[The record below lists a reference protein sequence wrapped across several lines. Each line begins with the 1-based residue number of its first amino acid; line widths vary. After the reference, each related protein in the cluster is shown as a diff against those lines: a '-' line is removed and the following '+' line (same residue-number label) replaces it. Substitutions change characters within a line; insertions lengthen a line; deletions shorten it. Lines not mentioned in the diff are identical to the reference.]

1 MTASLS
7 ETARK
12 IIDEPNPAVLATV
25 NPDGSPQTSVV
36 WVRRDGDDLL
46 ISSAAGRRKDKNLA
60 RDPRVSLTV
69 YDQADPLQYVEVR
82 GLASISEDP
91 GRELAVSLAEEYEGP
106 GAGQEYL
113 ELPPE
118 VIRIVIRITPQ
129 RVLGSAAQ
137 LADGPAPA
145 AELRHDL
152 IAAPDGDVVDA
163 AAAVADA
170 LRCGRDQHITF
181 SRRGHEGD
189 VRPGGHRNWPAA
201 VTGAGERGIGEH
213 EHIAAVRD
221 RMPVHHG
228 RADGHPDRRS
238 AVTSLE
244 EFHAEVPGG
253 EVGLEHDRCRAVGR
267 R

>member
-7 ETARK
+7 DTARK

-60 RDPRVSLTV
+60 RDPRVSVTV

-82 GLASISEDP
+82 GLASISEDA
-91 GRELAVSLAEEYEGP
+91 GRQLAVSLAEEYEGP

-129 RVLGSAAQ
+129 RVLGSAA
-137 LADGPAPA
+137 
-145 AELRHDL
+145 H
-152 IAAPDGDVVDA
+152 
-163 AAAVADA
+163 
-170 LRCGRDQHITF
+170 
-181 SRRGHEGD
+181 
-189 VRPGGHRNWPAA
+189 
-201 VTGAGERGIGEH
+201 
-213 EHIAAVRD
+213 
-221 RMPVHHG
+221 
-228 RADGHPDRRS
+228 
-238 AVTSLE
+238 
-244 EFHAEVPGG
+244 
-253 EVGLEHDRCRAVGR
+253 
-267 R
+267 